1 MIKTNTETV
10 RKILAEF
17 ANLQNEK
24 KTLEG
29 NHSMSFRDAVR
40 ALYPTLQRMRKR
52 GFKTKEIAQK
62 LNESGVAIKPTTLS
76 KYLNE
81 IETEQLIKSASM
93 RRRNEIHQSK
103 KAASQHDIP
112 VNTNDAPTTNESE

>member
-1 MIKTNTETV
+1 MSTNTETV
-10 RKILAEF
+10 RKIQAEF

-81 IETEQLIKSASM
+81 IEMEYLIKSASM
-93 RRRNEIHQSK
+93 RRRNEIRQSK
-103 KAASQHDIP
+103 KGSPQPETP
-112 VNTNDAPTTNESE
+112 VNSTPSETE